1 MVTQSCSVPRGR
13 FFRRGHR
20 RAVNTAQPLLH
31 PLDALIH
38 ARVVIL
44 ILRRVQL
51 VNRYIVVRDANVG
64 TGRCPTLLQLAEALG
79 GKAALINTASSSVWQ
94 V

>member
-1 MVTQSCSVPRGR
+1 MVTQSSVPRGR

-31 PLDALIH
+31 PLDTLIH

-44 ILRRVQL
+44 ILRGVQF
-51 VNRYIVVRDANVG
+51 VNRYVVVRDANVG
-64 TGRCPTLLQLAEALG
+64 TSRCPTLLQLAEALS
-79 GKAALINTASSSVWQ
+79 GKAALINAASPRVWQ

>member
-44 ILRRVQL
+44 ILRGVQF
-51 VNRYIVVRDANVG
+51 VNRYVVVRDANVG
-64 TGRCPTLLQLAEALG
+64 TSRCPTLLQLAEALSR
-79 GKAALINTASSSVWQ
+79 KAALIDTASPRVW
-94 V
+94 

>member
-1 MVTQSCSVPRGR
+1 MPRGR

-44 ILRRVQL
+44 VLGRVQF

-64 TGRCPTLLQLAEALG
+64 TGRCPTLLQLAEALS
-79 GKAALINTASSSVWQ
+79 GKAALINTASPRVW
-94 V
+94 